1 MDPQLNVLMFRLAS
15 FVFLGVFLVKLTSDN
30 AIILEYFV
38 LMVEKVDI
46 N

>member
-1 MDPQLNVLMFRLAS
+1 MDTQLNVLMFRLAS
-15 FVFLGVFLVKLTSDN
+15 FFFFFGGGGLTSEN

-38 LMVEKVDI
+38 LMVEKVAI